1 MLKETR
7 TTRLV
12 KSQDLN
18 HHGTLFAGRIAEWF
32 TETCFLAAVR
42 YFGKAEDLVC
52 VKIHGLTFMK
62 PAHPGDAIELIAI
75 PARTGTKSLTIAGEV
90 YTNDDTSPSVRGFAT
105 FVSVDAEGRPYAHG
119 LALPADWIE
128 AHRGLC
134 EEAERIQAQG
144 R

>member
-32 TETCFLAAVR
+32 TESCFLSASR

-52 VKIHGLTFMK
+52 VKLHGLTFTK
-62 PAHPGDAIELIAI
+62 PTLPGDALEIVAV
-75 PARTGTKSLTIAGEV
+75 PARTGTKSLTIGANV
-90 YTNDDTSPSVRGFAT
+90 YINDDPVPAVHGFAT
-105 FVSVDAEGRPYAHG
+105 FVSVDQDGKPYPHG
-119 LALPADWIE
+119 LQLPADWI
-128 AHRGLC
+128 AQHRELC
-134 EEAERIQAQG
+134 EEAERQQSQG

>member
-32 TETCFLAAVR
+32 TETCFLSAVR

-52 VKIHGLTFMK
+52 VKIHGLTFSK
-62 PAHPGDAIELIAI
+62 PAKSGDTIELIAV
-75 PARTGTKSLTIAGEV
+75 PARTGTKSLTIGAQV
-90 YTNDDTSPSVRGFAT
+90 FVNDDVVSAVRGFAT
-105 FVSVDAEGRPYAHG
+105 FVAVDKEGKSYAHG
-119 LALPADWIE
+119 LSLPAEWKA
-128 AHRGLC
+128 AHRDLC
-134 EEAERIQAQG
+134 DEAENLQA